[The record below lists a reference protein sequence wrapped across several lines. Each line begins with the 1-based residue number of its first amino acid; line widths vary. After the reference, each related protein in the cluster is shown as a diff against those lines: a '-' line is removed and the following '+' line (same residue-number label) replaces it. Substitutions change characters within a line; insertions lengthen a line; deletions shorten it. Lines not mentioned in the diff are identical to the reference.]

1 MFILKKIISQFLF
14 PVPLS
19 LWISLIGL
27 FLLWFTQKQKTGKVF
42 VSIGLFLMLLLSN
55 SFVSSQLLKPLES
68 KYETYNM
75 QISNEGLP
83 SMNLNPIKFIVVL
96 GGGHVSD
103 PKLPIT
109 SQISKKTLVRLIEG
123 IRHYRKHTDSKL
135 ILSGGSVFDSIPNA
149 KIMANMAKEL
159 GVKEKDIIIEYKSK
173 DTKDEAKFIKLI
185 VNNNCFILVTS
196 ASHMPR
202 SIAMFEKLGM
212 SPIAAPTEHQIRE
225 KQYLNPTSFFPSSAN
240 LYQSRSAFYEYL
252 GIVWAKLRGQ
262 I

>member
-109 SQISKKTLVRLIEG
+109 SQISKKTLVRLK
-123 IRHYRKHTDSKL
+123 R
-135 ILSGGSVFDSIPNA
+135 
-149 KIMANMAKEL
+149 
-159 GVKEKDIIIEYKSK
+159 
-173 DTKDEAKFIKLI
+173 
-185 VNNNCFILVTS
+185 
-196 ASHMPR
+196 PR
-202 SIAMFEKLGM
+202 
-212 SPIAAPTEHQIRE
+212 R
-225 KQYLNPTSFFPSSAN
+225 
-240 LYQSRSAFYEYL
+240 
-252 GIVWAKLRGQ
+252 
-262 I
+262 